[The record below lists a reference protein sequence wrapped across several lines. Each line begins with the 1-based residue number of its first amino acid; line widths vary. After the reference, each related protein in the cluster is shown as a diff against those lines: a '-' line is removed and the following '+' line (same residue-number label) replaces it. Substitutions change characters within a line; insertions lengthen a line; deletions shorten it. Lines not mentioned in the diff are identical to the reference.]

1 MHQAAAVLDAVQAQA
16 QQDLGE
22 GIWPRGRQARA
33 FVRGLNDGRES
44 SGGIVKHF
52 GSFAM
57 EKHRC

>member
-1 MHQAAAVLDAVQAQA
+1 MHQAAAVLDAFQAQA

-22 GIWPRGRQARA
+22 GIGPGGGKAAAFLGR
-33 FVRGLNDGRES
+33 LDDGRES

-57 EKHRC
+57 ERCRC